1 MTHIDDRVIE
11 LARTALSFEYGE
23 EHFYRHAA
31 DMTQNPGGKAMF
43 LRLAD
48 ERPERME
55 DMHTLFSAIIGQD
68 VWQQLAAE
76 EAANAHPSGVI
87 AEMEAAV
94 MHRGME
100 AVADDTQALRMAME
114 LERRIIHLLKD
125 MSEHIK
131 DPDII
136 KLAEKMIMEEISQY
150 DALQAQLDSLQNVGL
165 WLDTPEFRMDGR
177 F

>member
-31 DMTQNPGGKAMF
+31 GMTQNPNGKAMF
-43 LRLAD
+43 LRLAE

-55 DMHTLFSAIIGQD
+55 DMHRLFSAIIGQD
-68 VWQQLAAE
+68 AWQQLVAE
-76 EAANAHPSGVI
+76 EAANAHPSRVI

-94 MHRGME
+94 AQRGME
-100 AVADDTQALRMAME
+100 KVADDAQALRMAME

-131 DPDII
+131 GPDII
-136 KLAEKMIMEEISQY
+136 KLAEKMIMEENSQY
-150 DALQAQLDSLQNVGL
+150 DALQAQLDSVLNVGI